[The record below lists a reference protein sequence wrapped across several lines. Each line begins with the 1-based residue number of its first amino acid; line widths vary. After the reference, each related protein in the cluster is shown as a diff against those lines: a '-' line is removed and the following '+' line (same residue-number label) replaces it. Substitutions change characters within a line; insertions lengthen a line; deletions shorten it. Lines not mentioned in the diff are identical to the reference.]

1 MIRKIAIFLLAVFAM
16 TNISF
21 AQQDKTKE
29 INKIKKDHNY
39 LAVTGTSMSSEE
51 EASNNAHIMLIAE
64 IDSWLKENSKE
75 DVEGYTAKAKKN
87 ISLIQTK
94 RGSLYRAFAY
104 VKKSDILPYYK
115 DEIIITE
122 SSESSSATTDTVV
135 SSTDTFAANTIGE
148 ELSKQIPPKEE
159 VREEESLTQNSEE
172 QQGIQTSIETS
183 QLKSEQPLTINSPV
197 SRGVSVSAEE
207 ANILKLYTFTSVKK
221 YMATLI
227 KEDRIGKYGNK
238 ITDLPNEEVFYL
250 IVFDYHGIVRKYIRV
265 DHELATN
272 LSTSIS
278 EDMNELLKN
287 IPEGYFA
294 VWFTFK

>member
-1 MIRKIAIFLLAVFAM
+1 MIRKIAIFLLGVFAI

-29 INKIKKDHNY
+29 INKIKKDRNY
-39 LAVTGTSMSSEE
+39 LTVTGTSMSSEE

-75 DVEGYTAKAKKN
+75 DVEGYTAKAKKS
-87 ISLIQTK
+87 ISFIQTK

-122 SSESSSATTDTVV
+122 SPESSSDTADTVV
-135 SSTDTFAANTIGE
+135 PSTDTFVANTIGE

-159 VREEESLTQNSEE
+159 ESLTQNSEE
-172 QQGIQTSIETS
+172 QQRIQTSIEIS
-183 QLKSEQPLTINSPV
+183 QLKSEQPLTIKSPV
-197 SRGVSVSAEE
+197 SRGVSISAEE
-207 ANILKLYTFTSVKK
+207 TNILKLYTFTSVKK

-238 ITDLPNEEVFYL
+238 ITDLPNEEVVYL

-272 LSTSIS
+272 LSTSFS
-278 EDMNELLKN
+278 EDINEFLKN